1 MANYYAADFE
11 ATTHPNATTEE
22 ISANRKAYPTE
33 VWLAGLENIYNPSDR
48 AITYSI
54 GDFLAELFK
63 RESAT
68 VFMHNLQGYDAR
80 FIIQHLIEK
89 LGYRHLQANQLFT
102 GWKTLLGNRN
112 SFTIYHSEG
121 HVYNFY
127 DSLNLVKGTIKT
139 LGEMTGTVSKSDET
153 PLVEHGSTLEETPK
167 ADGTLWTWPEAVTY
181 LDGDLGVLAEVC
193 RQLDLP
199 ACMDAGIRTQ
209 ASLAYSSVFAQD
221 GNPVPPYNPERE
233 FRALNVCKGSSKA
246 TGVKKAPTPRAEYIN
261 PLEDFDPDKPRLKH
275 ITNSKKLTEL
285 SNHVSRDSYRGGV
298 ALANPAHAN
307 KWLEEFTTLDV
318 NSMYPYIYSTKPLP
332 RYFQGTAKGYKGLL
346 TIKQL
351 SELAEG
357 FTIIK
362 FKYLR
367 ARIKGDYMPAI
378 KPRTDAAETKL
389 FYNSDGKGAVNAVYS
404 EEIDY
409 PITLTSI
416 DLRYLLDFYQIEEAE
431 IQGAYIYAR
440 SGKLEEAFRNH
451 CARWAKTKEQASI
464 DLAAGLPGAK
474 ARRYYAKVMLNA
486 PYGKLGQ
493 YIKPYP
499 TECYTMTEDGYSELE
514 GLSRIGGRESADVV
528 TASFIT
534 AYGRDM
540 LARAVN
546 RIGYSKVYYVDTDS
560 MTLQGHWETEELEAL
575 GLRVHDA
582 ELGAWAIEDKGD
594 ACKFIAPKTYAKEKN
609 GQVQYTMAGY
619 ANRDSVIPKED
630 FNAGMTITDKRAI
643 RADGGTLIAQIEK
656 TIADDRKIQFKTR
669 KKIQAE
675 TRQIAREL
683 SKKYMGIK

>member
-1 MANYYAADFE
+1 MAKYYVADFE
-11 ATTHPNATTEE
+11 ATIHPNVTTEQ

-33 VWLAGLENIYNPSDR
+33 VWLAGLENIYDPNDR

-54 GDFLAELFK
+54 GEFLEDLFT
-63 RESAT
+63 RDSAT

-89 LGYRHLQANQLFT
+89 MGYRHLQANQLFT
-102 GWKTLLGNRN
+102 GWKTLLGDRN
-112 SFTIYHSEG
+112 SFTIYHSDG

-139 LGEMTGTVSKSDET
+139 LGEMTGVVSKGEET
-153 PLVEHGSTLEETPK
+153 PLVEHGKSLEETPK
-167 ADGTLWTWPEAVTY
+167 ADGTLWTWAEAVEY

-193 RQLDLP
+193 RQLELP
-199 ACMDAGIRTQ
+199 AMMDAGIRTQ
-209 ASLAYSSVFAQD
+209 ATLAYTSVFTPG
-221 GNPVPPYNPERE
+221 GNPVPPYTPERE
-233 FRALNVCKGSSKA
+233 FRALNTCKGSSKGS
-246 TGVKKAPTPRAEYIN
+246 GVKKAPTPRADYID
-261 PLEDFDPDKPRLKH
+261 PLEDFDPDKLRLEH
-275 ITNSKKLTEL
+275 MNNSKKLIEL

-307 KWLEEFTTLDV
+307 KWLGEFTTLDV
-318 NSMYPYIYSTKPLP
+318 NSMYPYTYSTMALP
-332 RYFQGTAKGYKGLL
+332 RYFQGVAKGYKGIV
-346 TIKQL
+346 TIEQL
-351 SELAEG
+351 RELAEG

-367 ARIKGDYMPAI
+367 ARIKGDYMPTI

-389 FYNSDGKGAVNAVYS
+389 LYNPDGKGAVNAVYS

-416 DLRYLLDFYQIEEAE
+416 DVRYLLDFYEIEEAE
-431 IQGAYIYAR
+431 ILGAYTYAR

-451 CARWAKTKEQASI
+451 CARWTKAKEQASI
-464 DLAAGLPGAK
+464 DLANGVPGAK
-474 ARRYYAKVMLNA
+474 ARRYYAKLMLNA

-493 YIKPYP
+493 YIRQYP
-499 TECYTMTEDGYSELE
+499 TESYQMTSEGYSEQE
-514 GLSRIGGRESADVV
+514 APSRTGGRESADVV

-560 MTLQGHWETEELEAL
+560 ITLQGHWEAEELEAL
-575 GLRVHDA
+575 GLRIHDT
-582 ELGAWAIEDKGD
+582 ELGAWAIEDRGD

-609 GQVQYTMAGY
+609 GKVKYTMAGY
-619 ANRDSVIPKED
+619 ANNDSFIPKED
-630 FNAGMTITDKRAI
+630 FNAGMTITDKRSI
-643 RADGGTLIAQIEK
+643 RADGGTLIATVDK
-656 TIADDRKIQFKTR
+656 TIADDRKIQQNTR
-669 KKIQAE
+669 KKMHSE
-675 TRQIAREL
+675 SRRMAREL
-683 SKKYMGIK
+683 SKKYLGVK